1 MLSIL
6 LWGRPPIFVHAMPA
20 INPGGSNPP
29 QRTTF
34 RPPWVKES
42 PDTHHVPTA
51 PWTLARNRDS
61 GIASNMG
68 TTNKPAVLKGR
79 AATENDATAA
89 STAIPKTLPNKG
101 NAQTS
106 SATPKEPVQVRKQS
120 KITIIPSMPSSKPKE
135 NGHQNATAVTSKP
148 KEDKTIKPEE
158 FKRKSSLV
166 ESKPKSTVVEVKSL
180 EKNKPNK
187 VLERTVS
194 IDKVA
199 KEKPPEPTTKPPA
212 PPMPPP
218 PPPGMKK
225 TESKVLPPVIAE
237 KLETLKSRP
246 RKRPDWGAMMK
257 AIETGKKLKHV
268 QCNDR
273 SSPLLACE
281 KVKEQ
286 FMYESEKPNVHNQLL
301 KQIQYGVQLKRVQCN
316 DRSRPLLDGLRKFRR
331 QLTIEEQIQ
340 KAAETEEAV
349 VEVDELDDI
358 DKVRDDLQSTKQM
371 LALELRNKEAVE
383 RENKRLLARILNLEV
398 EIEKEKN
405 TKKQEDRTPQVLKK
419 EHEEETKK
427 LQSEL
432 RESQHAVEK
441 IENKYHDTVGQLDMT
456 KNDLEDA
463 LRKNQQLERKLAS
476 IAKKD
481 IELLKN
487 DPGNLQSISPKTPLT
502 SNYGHENLQP
512 TFESPRASTSVSPQ
526 PPFPELFTSMTSQQS
541 TSTAQTS
548 TSKTPQSSTPST
560 GFFHT
565 IITQV
570 SPVPVAAEQYEEV
583 TETETET
590 ESSEEDET
598 DQAALQERR
607 TARELKLLVTKL
619 KSFKEKETMARKERH
634 ALREQLK
641 KQQQAL
647 RDEKKNYKKLQK
659 EVDKMAKLMKDD
671 DENDSESE
679 EEGESEEDETE
690 SESESEESEQ
700 EESEGELPPDTPLDK
715 KKQNLTERSKMHEN
729 CLAALKKGNY
739 LLKANIDKLK
749 DDLFKQREMS
759 LTLQEDLNSVL
770 AELG

>member
-1 MLSIL
+1 M
-6 LWGRPPIFVHAMPA
+6 
-20 INPGGSNPP
+20 
-29 QRTTF
+29 
-34 RPPWVKES
+34 
-42 PDTHHVPTA
+42 
-51 PWTLARNRDS
+51 
-61 GIASNMG
+61 
-68 TTNKPAVLKGR
+68 
-79 AATENDATAA
+79 
-89 STAIPKTLPNKG
+89 
-101 NAQTS
+101 NA
-106 SATPKEPVQVRKQS
+106 
-120 KITIIPSMPSSKPKE
+120 
-135 NGHQNATAVTSKP
+135 
-148 KEDKTIKPEE
+148 
-158 FKRKSSLV
+158 
-166 ESKPKSTVVEVKSL
+166 
-180 EKNKPNK
+180 
-187 VLERTVS
+187 
-194 IDKVA
+194 
-199 KEKPPEPTTKPPA
+199 
-212 PPMPPP
+212 
-218 PPPGMKK
+218 
-225 TESKVLPPVIAE
+225 
-237 KLETLKSRP
+237 
-246 RKRPDWGAMMK
+246 
-257 AIETGKKLKHV
+257 
-268 QCNDR
+268 
-273 SSPLLACE
+273 
-281 KVKEQ
+281 
-286 FMYESEKPNVHNQLL
+286 
-301 KQIQYGVQLKRVQCN
+301 
-316 DRSRPLLDGLRKFRR
+316 GLRKFRR

-358 DKVRDDLQSTKQM
+358 DRVRDDLQSTKQM

-419 EHEEETKK
+419 EFEEETKK

-432 RESQHAVEK
+432 RESQHAVEE

-456 KNDLEDA
+456 KNDLEEA
-463 LRKNQQLERKLAS
+463 LRKNQQLERKLA
-476 IAKKD
+476 K
-481 IELLKN
+481 
-487 DPGNLQSISPKTPLT
+487 
-502 SNYGHENLQP
+502 
-512 TFESPRASTSVSPQ
+512 
-526 PPFPELFTSMTSQQS
+526 
-541 TSTAQTS
+541 
-548 TSKTPQSSTPST
+548 
-560 GFFHT
+560 
-565 IITQV
+565 
-570 SPVPVAAEQYEEV
+570 
-583 TETETET
+583 TETET

-634 ALREQLK
+634 VLREQLK

-700 EESEGELPPDTPLDK
+700 EESEGELPPDTPSDK

>member
-1 MLSIL
+1 M
-6 LWGRPPIFVHAMPA
+6 
-20 INPGGSNPP
+20 
-29 QRTTF
+29 
-34 RPPWVKES
+34 
-42 PDTHHVPTA
+42 
-51 PWTLARNRDS
+51 
-61 GIASNMG
+61 
-68 TTNKPAVLKGR
+68 AV
-79 AATENDATAA
+79 A
-89 STAIPKTLPNKG
+89 
-101 NAQTS
+101 
-106 SATPKEPVQVRKQS
+106 
-120 KITIIPSMPSSKPKE
+120 
-135 NGHQNATAVTSKP
+135 
-148 KEDKTIKPEE
+148 
-158 FKRKSSLV
+158 F
-166 ESKPKSTVVEVKSL
+166 
-180 EKNKPNK
+180 
-187 VLERTVS
+187 
-194 IDKVA
+194 
-199 KEKPPEPTTKPPA
+199 
-212 PPMPPP
+212 
-218 PPPGMKK
+218 
-225 TESKVLPPVIAE
+225 
-237 KLETLKSRP
+237 
-246 RKRPDWGAMMK
+246 
-257 AIETGKKLKHV
+257 
-268 QCNDR
+268 
-273 SSPLLACE
+273 SPLGEKELEAC
-281 KVKEQ
+281 

-349 VEVDELDDI
+349 VEGDELDDI
-358 DKVRDDLQSTKQM
+358 DRVRDDLQSTKQM

-383 RENKRLLARILNLEV
+383 RENKRLLAKILNLEV

-419 EHEEETKK
+419 EFEEETKK

-432 RESQHAVEK
+432 QESQHAVEE

-456 KNDLEDA
+456 KNDLEEA

-476 IAKKD
+476 IAKGGEGHILTKQPSAKKIVQSKD
-481 IELLKN
+481 
-487 DPGNLQSISPKTPLT
+487 DKTIGANKINSTNP
-502 SNYGHENLQP
+502 EEEE
-512 TFESPRASTSVSPQ
+512 ES
-526 PPFPELFTSMTSQQS
+526 E
-541 TSTAQTS
+541 
-548 TSKTPQSSTPST
+548 
-560 GFFHT
+560 
-565 IITQV
+565 
-570 SPVPVAAEQYEEV
+570 YEEV

-634 ALREQLK
+634 VLREQLK

-671 DENDSESE
+671 DENDSESD

-690 SESESEESEQ
+690 SDSESEESEQ
-700 EESEGELPPDTPLDK
+700 EESEGELPPDTPSDK

>member
-1 MLSIL
+1 MIVIL
-6 LWGRPPIFVHAMPA
+6 FTSVVSGGPPIFVHAMPA

-42 PDTHHVPTA
+42 PDPHHVPTA

-61 GIASNMG
+61 GIASNTG
-68 TTNKPAVLKGR
+68 ATNKPAVLKGR

-158 FKRKSSLV
+158 IKRKSSLV

-225 TESKVLPPVIAE
+225 TVVLNRQPVGQTRPEKAVSMARESKVLPPVIAE

-286 FMYESEKPNVHNQLL
+286 REEGSERELDFRHKRDSSSVGVRGCGRGEGDSPGLPTPWIRCGSTMLRPERETSIFTLLQLHAMTRPEDSGERLMVLTRVSPKHFQGKVAPDRTATRVLPKCTL
-301 KQIQYGVQLKRVQCN
+301 KQ
-316 DRSRPLLDGLRKFRR
+316 SRYVLGR
-331 QLTIEEQIQ
+331 QLP
-340 KAAETEEAV
+340 
-349 VEVDELDDI
+349 
-358 DKVRDDLQSTKQM
+358 
-371 LALELRNKEAVE
+371 
-383 RENKRLLARILNLEV
+383 
-398 EIEKEKN
+398 N
-405 TKKQEDRTPQVLKK
+405 T
-419 EHEEETKK
+419 
-427 LQSEL
+427 
-432 RESQHAVEK
+432 
-441 IENKYHDTVGQLDMT
+441 
-456 KNDLEDA
+456 
-463 LRKNQQLERKLAS
+463 
-476 IAKKD
+476 
-481 IELLKN
+481 
-487 DPGNLQSISPKTPLT
+487 
-502 SNYGHENLQP
+502 
-512 TFESPRASTSVSPQ
+512 
-526 PPFPELFTSMTSQQS
+526 
-541 TSTAQTS
+541 
-548 TSKTPQSSTPST
+548 
-560 GFFHT
+560 
-565 IITQV
+565 
-570 SPVPVAAEQYEEV
+570 
-583 TETETET
+583 
-590 ESSEEDET
+590 
-598 DQAALQERR
+598 
-607 TARELKLLVTKL
+607 
-619 KSFKEKETMARKERH
+619 
-634 ALREQLK
+634 
-641 KQQQAL
+641 
-647 RDEKKNYKKLQK
+647 
-659 EVDKMAKLMKDD
+659 
-671 DENDSESE
+671 
-679 EEGESEEDETE
+679 
-690 SESESEESEQ
+690 
-700 EESEGELPPDTPLDK
+700 
-715 KKQNLTERSKMHEN
+715 MH
-729 CLAALKKGNY
+729 LGTALKISIKG
-739 LLKANIDKLK
+739 A
-749 DDLFKQREMS
+749 
-759 LTLQEDLNSVL
+759 VL
-770 AELG
+770 ISRHRAES